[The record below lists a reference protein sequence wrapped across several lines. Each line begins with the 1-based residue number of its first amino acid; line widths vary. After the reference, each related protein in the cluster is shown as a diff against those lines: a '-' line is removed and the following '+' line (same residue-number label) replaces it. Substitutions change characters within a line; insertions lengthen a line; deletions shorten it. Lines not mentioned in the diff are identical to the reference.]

1 MIFLLAPVS
10 CISTNRKLSGS
21 VPHNHATLA
30 VYGTITTPWM
40 VLEHQSAPDAKLTPG
55 RWRTLALLAIAEL
68 LGMSLWFSGSAVVPA
83 LTREWNLS
91 AGAASWLTLSVQLG
105 FVAGTL
111 VSALLNLPDIISPRH
126 LFTLT
131 ALAGAIVNAAFGMF
145 AHDAAA
151 GIPLRF
157 LTGMFLAGV
166 YPPAMKILATW
177 FRHSR
182 GLALGVLVGALTLG
196 KATPYLVNGV
206 GSQNWRHNMLVVSLL
221 AIVGGLVV
229 LCFIDEGPHALPAA
243 QFDWKQVAKVFR
255 NRGVRLANMGYF
267 GHMWE
272 LYAMW
277 TWIPFMIRASLSAR
291 KSDPS
296 LAEVASFLVI
306 GCGALGCVIA
316 GLVADRAGRTLVTS
330 WAMIISGGCCLVI
343 GLLFGT
349 NPILLLIVAAIWGA
363 SVVADSAQFSAC
375 VTELGDPQYIGT
387 ALTIQTCLGFLL
399 TTASIEVIPRFVN
412 LVGWRYAFMI
422 LAPGPLFGVL
432 SMLRL
437 RTLPE
442 AVKIAH
448 GRR

>member
-1 MIFLLAPVS
+1 MLWPPLRLGFTVQSRPLNATVKTMKD
-10 CISTNRKLSGS
+10 STS
-21 VPHNHATLA
+21 
-30 VYGTITTPWM
+30 
-40 VLEHQSAPDAKLTPG
+40 

-83 LTREWNLS
+83 LSREWNLS
-91 AGAASWLTLSVQLG
+91 EGAASWLTLSVQLG

-111 VSALLNLPDIISPRH
+111 LSALLNLPDIISPRH

-131 ALAGAIVNAAFGMF
+131 AIAAAIVNGAFGLF
-145 AHDAAA
+145 AHDAPTA
-151 GIPLRF
+151 IPLRF
-157 LTGMFLAGV
+157 LTGMLLAGV

-177 FRHSR
+177 FRHGR

-196 KATPYLVNGV
+196 KAVPYLVNGI
-206 GSQNWRHNMLVVSLL
+206 GSQNWRHNVMFVSLL
-221 AIVGGLVV
+221 GVSGGLLV
-229 LCFIDEGPHALPAA
+229 LFFVNDGPYALPAA
-243 QFDWKQVAKVFR
+243 RFDWKQAGKVFS
-255 NRGVRLANMGYF
+255 NRGLRLANLGYF

-277 TWIPFMIRASLSAR
+277 TWIPFMIRASLSR
-291 KSDPS
+291 RQSDPS

-306 GCGALGCVIA
+306 GCGAMGCVIA
-316 GLVADRAGRTLVTS
+316 GLIADRVGRTVVTS
-330 WAMIISGGCCLVI
+330 WAMAISGSCCLLI
-343 GLLFGT
+343 GFVFGA

-375 VTELGDPQYIGT
+375 VTELGDPRYIGT

-399 TTASIEVIPRFVN
+399 TTISIELIPRFVN
-412 LVGWRYAFMI
+412 LVGWEYAFMI
-422 LAPGPLFGVL
+422 LAPGPLFGVI

-437 RTLPE
+437 RQLPE
-442 AVKIAH
+442 AAKIAH